1 MLSTE
6 WLSLKTAKQGQ
17 QISPAL
23 PSQSSEIVIIQPE
36 NVAPQ
41 EQDKNVSDDDDDD
54 IQILGESKIRKA
66 RGRKSKHA

>member
-17 QISPAL
+17 QISPHL
-23 PSQSSEIVIIQPE
+23 PSQSSEIVLIQPE

-41 EQDKNVSDDDDDD
+41 EQDKNISDDDD
-54 IQILGESKIRKA
+54 IQILGESKIRKT

>member
-6 WLSLKTAKQGQ
+6 WLSLKTAKQAQ
-17 QISPAL
+17 QLSPAL

-36 NVAPQ
+36 NGAPQ
-41 EQDKNVSDDDDDD
+41 EQDKNVSDDDDD